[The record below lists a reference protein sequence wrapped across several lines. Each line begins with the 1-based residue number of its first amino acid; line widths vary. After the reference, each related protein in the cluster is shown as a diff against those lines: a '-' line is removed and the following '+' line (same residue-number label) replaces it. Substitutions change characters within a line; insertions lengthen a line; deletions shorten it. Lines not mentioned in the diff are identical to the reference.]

1 MPRTIPVIDGYQ
13 DLEAIG
19 GGGFSTVYQAG
30 DPRHG
35 RTVAIKVL
43 DIDGVDERARRL
55 FTRECQTM
63 GRVSQHPN
71 IVTIFDSGF
80 ADTGEPYLV
89 MPYYPGGSCGSLV
102 KQRGPMSVSEVL
114 QTGVEIASALES
126 AHRADI
132 VHRDVKPDNLFVDS
146 YDKRMLG
153 DFGISAFATP
163 DAANETTVGMS
174 FTPSHASPEVLREKE
189 PGPQADLYSLGSTLY
204 TLLTGTNAYT
214 ANSIGSLIMKVLTE
228 PYAPIPRTDIPTAL
242 HEIIADLMQKDPT
255 LRPASAA
262 AVARRLQMIQKQEGL
277 RLSEVIVEN
286 EAPLPLKGGAP
297 IIDEDRTHVPT
308 ELPEVSAPVDLS
320 SPSSPSSPSSRA
332 SQSSRSPQAP
342 QSHPLSN
349 PSNTIDGVDATTSAN
364 DAKRA
369 RVALAAVAALLV
381 IGGFVGWSVINA
393 SPDVDPEREEQDFE
407 RNDDLGEIVPTPEP
421 PADIT
426 GTFSDPTRVTFT
438 WSGVDDDTTATWK
451 VLRADVT
458 GIPIETVDTPV
469 FEIVD
474 ITPGDVPCINV
485 STVVNGISSAPSQSV
500 CALS

>member
-1 MPRTIPVIDGYQ
+1 MPRTIPVIEGYK

-43 DIDGVDERARRL
+43 DIDGVDDRARRL

-80 ADTGEPYLV
+80 AETGEPYLV

-126 AHRADI
+126 AHRANI

-153 DFGISAFATP
+153 DFGISAFATA
-163 DAANETTVGMS
+163 DSVAETTVGMS
-174 FTPSHASPEVLREKE
+174 FTPSHASPEMLREKE
-189 PGPQADLYSLGSTLY
+189 PGPQADLYSLGSTMY
-204 TLLTGTNAYT
+204 TLLTGTNAFT

-242 HEIIADLMQKDPT
+242 HEVIADLMQKDPT
-255 LRPASAA
+255 NRPTSAA
-262 AVARRLQMIQKQEGL
+262 EVARRLQMIQKQEGL

-286 EAPLPLKGGAP
+286 EAPLPLSGSGP
-297 IIDEDRTHVPT
+297 VIDDDRTHVPT
-308 ELPEVSAPVDLS
+308 ELPEVSAPLEPNALNPAAPVARRSETDGAES
-320 SPSSPSSPSSRA
+320 SPHVFDTDAAA
-332 SQSSRSPQAP
+332 SE
-342 QSHPLSN
+342 
-349 PSNTIDGVDATTSAN
+349 
-364 DAKRA
+364 AKRA
-369 RVALAAVAALLV
+369 RVAMVAVAALLV
-381 IGGFVGWSVINA
+381 IGMFVGWTILTA
-393 SPDVDPEREEQDFE
+393 PPDVDPGREEQDFDPE
-407 RNDDLGEIVPTPEP
+407 DDFGDIIPTPEP
-421 PADIT
+421 PTDIS
-426 GTFSDPTRVTFT
+426 GSFLDPTRVTFE
-438 WSGVDDDTTATWK
+438 WSDIEGASATWK
-451 VLRADVT
+451 VWRVDT
-458 GIPIETVDTPV
+458 TDIPFVTVDSPTY
-469 FEIVD
+469 EITGVEED
-474 ITPGDVPCINV
+474 ITPCIEV
-485 STVVNGISSAPSQSV
+485 SAVVDGISSAPSQSV
-500 CALS
+500 CASR

>member
-1 MPRTIPVIDGYQ
+1 MPRTIPVIEGYQ

-43 DIDGVDERARRL
+43 DIDGVDDRARRL

-80 ADTGEPYLV
+80 ASTGEPYLV

-126 AHRADI
+126 AHRAHI

-153 DFGISAFATP
+153 DFGISAFATA
-163 DAANETTVGMS
+163 DSAAETTVGMS

-189 PGPQADLYSLGSTLY
+189 PGPQADLYSLGSTMY
-204 TLLTGTNAYT
+204 TLLTGTNAFT

-242 HEIIADLMQKDPT
+242 HEVIADLMQKDPT
-255 LRPASAA
+255 NRPTSAA
-262 AVARRLQMIQKQEGL
+262 DVARRLQMIQKQEGL

-286 EAPLPLKGGAP
+286 EAPLPLSDSGP
-297 IIDEDRTHVPT
+297 VIDDDRTHVPSD
-308 ELPEVSAPVDLS
+308 LPEVSAPLQSQPFDAP
-320 SPSSPSSPSSRA
+320 SPRPGGALPSAQPSPHTFDPAAAA
-332 SQSSRSPQAP
+332 SE
-342 QSHPLSN
+342 
-349 PSNTIDGVDATTSAN
+349 
-364 DAKRA
+364 AKRA
-369 RVALAAVAALLV
+369 RVAMVAVAVLLAV
-381 IGGFVGWSVINA
+381 GLFIGWTVLTTA
-393 SPDVDPEREEQDFE
+393 PDVDPGREEQDFE
-407 RNDDLGEIVPTPEP
+407 PEDDLGEIVPTPDP
-421 PADIT
+421 PADVS
-426 GTFSDPTRVTFT
+426 GSFVDPTRVVFEWTGIEGT
-438 WSGVDDDTTATWK
+438 SATWK
-451 VLRADVT
+451 VSRADTT
-458 GIPIETVDTPV
+458 GIPFVTVDSPSY
-469 FEIVD
+469 EITGVEED
-474 ITPGDVPCINV
+474 ITPCIEV
-485 STVVNGISSAPSQSV
+485 SAVVDGVSSAPSQSV
-500 CALS
+500 CAAR